1 MDNIEL
7 TNQDRMSISSNGHL
21 RIRELREE
29 IGLDSERFRITKENL
44 ILVHQKGKVQKTNK
58 CRKFA
63 DILAKFWGARLRFA

>member
-29 IGLDSERFRITKENL
+29 DEGAYQCVASNMAGSRESNPIQLNVLSES
-44 ILVHQKGKVQKTNK
+44 
-58 CRKFA
+58 
-63 DILAKFWGARLRFA
+63 